1 MTKPG
6 GSTQAADAADDLWG
20 EALNRWYAQEQMDL
34 PPPEPDPEPEP
45 RVLAER
51 PFPPGWWILPAIVM
65 SLAIWAVIGWMIL
78 T

>member
-20 EALNRWYAQEQMDL
+20 EALNRWYEQEQMVL
-34 PPPEPDPEPEP
+34 PPPEPELEPEA
-45 RVLAER
+45 LADR

-65 SLAIWAVIGWMIL
+65 SLAIWAVIGWMML